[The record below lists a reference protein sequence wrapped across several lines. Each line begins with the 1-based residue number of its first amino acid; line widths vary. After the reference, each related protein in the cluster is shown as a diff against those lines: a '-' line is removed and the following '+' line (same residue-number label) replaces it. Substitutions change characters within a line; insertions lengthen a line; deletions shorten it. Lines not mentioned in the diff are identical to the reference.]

1 MTKYKRRKDKL
12 PKYNCNKIQIEK
24 NAKRTKYKW
33 SKIQIKK
40 KQNTPTGASTNPK
53 NFDLNLKMS
62 LI

>member
-40 KQNTPTGASTNPK
+40 KAKYT
-53 NFDLNLKMS
+53 DWS
-62 LI
+62 LDKP